1 MIVNGGT
8 GGMTVRFAEPVPVA
22 AASVAE
28 ASMAYVATI
37 VPDGIVFVIVTE
49 VVPAGASVTAL

>member
-1 MIVNGGT
+1 
-8 GGMTVRFAEPVPVA
+8 MTVRFAEPVPVA